1 MKYMM
6 LRGAGMALWASP
18 DACILVEQLASR
30 RQHRGTES
38 DALRRGY
45 GTLSWP
51 SYMQIGEVPEEKR
64 EDEHAIFRVPDVCSS
79 HRAGTPRPGC
89 AGRAAEEAE

>member
-51 SYMQIGEVPEEKR
+51 SYMHIGEAVGNFET
-64 EDEHAIFRVPDVCSS
+64 A
-79 HRAGTPRPGC
+79 HRYRDGMQSRNAQHDTL
-89 AGRAAEEAE
+89 